1 MSEKIIRSEKYEN
14 LSITNVKDHDMILKI
29 SKALSCEDRLLILKS
44 LLSTPK
50 HLSDISQELNIP
62 ISSVSRHIDALAEAG
77 LVFISYQPGIK
88 GHTKFCA
95 HQMLGFTI
103 LLENDAKTLTES
115 KEYQVELPIGM
126 FSHCHIRPPCGMNSK
141 TSTIEHFDDPRIF
154 FLPTRIQAECLWFD
168 YGFISYSFPSPPKT
182 KELFN
187 EITFSFEACSEA
199 IGYNNDWPSDITV
212 SINDIEVCTFT
223 LSGDYGGRR
232 GRFTPKFW
240 STTSTQYGVL
250 KEIKVNNKGVFVDN
264 VQTTSSLSF
273 DDLNIYKGN
282 AIKLTISVKE
292 DAEHRGGINIF
303 GKNFGDYQQSL
314 VMTLRK
320 I

>member
-1 MSEKIIRSEKYEN
+1 MSEKLIRSEKFVN
-14 LSITNVKDHDMILKI
+14 LSVINTQDHDSILKLG
-29 SKALSCEDRLLILKS
+29 KALSCQDRLKILKS
-44 LLSTPK
+44 LLASPK
-50 HLSDISQELNIP
+50 HLTDLSEELKIP
-62 ISSVSRHIDALAEAG
+62 ISSVSRHIDALSEAG

-95 HQMLGFTI
+95 HQMKGFTV
-103 LLENDAKTLTES
+103 LLENDDTLTDEYND
-115 KEYQVELPIGM
+115 YQVELPIGM
-126 FSHCHIRPPCGMNSK
+126 FSHCHIKPPCGMNSK
-141 TSTIEHFDDPRIF
+141 TSTIELFDDPRIF

-182 KELFN
+182 KEPFN
-187 EITFSFEACSEA
+187 EISFSFEACSEA
-199 IGYNNDWPSDITV
+199 IGYNNDWPSDITI
-212 SINDIEVCTFT
+212 SINDIEICTFT
-223 LSGDYGGRR
+223 LPGDFGGRR
-232 GRFTPKFW
+232 GRFTPKYW
-240 STTSTQYGVL
+240 PTTSTQFGVL
-250 KEIKVNNKGVFVDN
+250 KEIKVNNKGVYIDN
-264 VQTTSSLSF
+264 FQVSTSLF
-273 DDLNIYKGN
+273 FNNLNIYKGN